1 MIYSVAALAATL
13 AVSAAYDN
21 HGASV
26 QLFEWSW
33 DDVAAECE
41 TFLGPKGY
49 KAVQVSPPQEHIQG
63 SAWWTRYQPVSYDL
77 ISRSGNETQFS
88 SMIDRCAA
96 AGVGIIVDSVIN
108 HMAAGSGTGT
118 GGSTYGNRQYPI
130 FGQQDFHHYDSSSSA
145 NCQVNDYSDK
155 YNVQYCDLVGLP
167 DLLTSSEYVQSTIAA
182 YLNKCASLGAVGFR
196 IDAAKHQDAGELA
209 GITKRLDSS
218 LYVAGE
224 VIGAAGEAVTPDM
237 YYGIGQVSE
246 FYYSDYLCN
255 NVKTEGNM
263 KYFEN
268 FGPEWGLMPDQYAAV
283 FIDNHDT
290 QRNDRAQLTYKDGG
304 LYTFANIFMLAWDY
318 GNARVMSSYYFS
330 DTDAG
335 PPGVGVNGG
344 SNCMDGNNW
353 VCEHRWAPIANMVNW
368 RNAAG
373 TSSVEN
379 WQTGNSNQIAFSRG
393 GKAFIALNRGS
404 DDWSATLQTSLSEG
418 TYCNVVADA
427 DADNVKTCSDTVDV
441 DSSGMASV
449 RVSGLSAVAIHANAK
464 K

>member
-1 MIYSVAALAATL
+1 MFP
-13 AVSAAYDN
+13 
-21 HGASV
+21 H
-26 QLFEWSW
+26 
-33 DDVAAECE
+33 
-41 TFLGPKGY
+41 
-49 KAVQVSPPQEHIQG
+49 
-63 SAWWTRYQPVSYDL
+63 
-77 ISRSGNETQFS
+77 
-88 SMIDRCAA
+88 
-96 AGVGIIVDSVIN
+96 
-108 HMAAGSGTGT
+108 
-118 GGSTYGNRQYPI
+118 
-130 FGQQDFHHYDSSSSA
+130 
-145 NCQVNDYSDK
+145 
-155 YNVQYCDLVGLP
+155 
-167 DLLTSSEYVQSTIAA
+167 
-182 YLNKCASLGAVGFR
+182 
-196 IDAAKHQDAGELA
+196 A

-224 VIGAAGEAVTPDM
+224 VIGAEGEAVQPDM
-237 YYGIGQVSE
+237 YYDIGQVSE

-255 NVKTEGNM
+255 NVKTEGKM

-290 QRNDRAQLTYKDGG
+290 QRNDRAQLTYKDGS

-344 SNCMDGNNW
+344 SNCMDGRNW

-373 TSSVEN
+373 TSAVEN

-393 GKAFIALNRGS
+393 RKAFIALNRGS

-427 DADNVKTCSDTVDV
+427 DADDVKTCSDTIYV

-449 RVSGLSAVAIHANAK
+449 RVSGLTAVAIHANAK